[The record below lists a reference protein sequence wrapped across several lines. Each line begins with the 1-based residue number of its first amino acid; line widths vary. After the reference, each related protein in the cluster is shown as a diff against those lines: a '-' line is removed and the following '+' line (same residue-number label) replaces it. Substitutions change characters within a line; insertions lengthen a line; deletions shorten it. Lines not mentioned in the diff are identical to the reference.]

1 MAIAFSIAAVVIAAS
16 TFMASLY
23 RDRRD
28 LLLRFLEY
36 LGRPDQQLGRRL
48 IYDMAE
54 AETRVEDLGERYEL
68 INGALSA
75 LNVLAI
81 YYERRYI
88 RRKDVLE
95 YWASNVVRTYEA
107 ADAFLAHRGTFT
119 GRTPW
124 PQLDLLA
131 RDAQT
136 YLQRTEPGAAAGAQ
150 QAESS
155 QADL

>member
-1 MAIAFSIAAVVIAAS
+1 MAIAISIAAVVVAAS
-16 TFMASLY
+16 TFLASLY

-28 LLLRFLEY
+28 LLLRFLEF
-36 LGRPDQQLGRRL
+36 LGRPDQQRGRRL

-54 AETRVEDLGERYEL
+54 ANTRIEDLAGERYEL

-95 YWASNVVRTYEA
+95 YWASSVVRTYEA
-107 ADAFLAHRGTFT
+107 ADAFLAHAVPSLAGHH
-119 GRTPW
+119 GRS
-124 PQLDLLA
+124 LI
-131 RDAQT
+131 
-136 YLQRTEPGAAAGAQ
+136 
-150 QAESS
+150 S
-155 QADL
+155 